1 MADARVVADESSICD
16 CISETYVVN
25 LAGELFQSGLISDA
39 SYQAAI
45 AEDSMLSP
53 AHKVAH
59 LVFEVVSKVGASP
72 SNYKF
77 IFRPGTQTLGRPGK
91 PHATNVTHNSLEL
104 SWGKP
109 QYGAD
114 SVQSYTITYHAK
126 DDPPGRWI
134 TQTSQSQLEHTELT
148 HLAAE
153 TIYIFKV
160 RAESASGTSGPYSE
174 TSDPIETTNCPEEF
188 LQELKQLE
196 VLIYSLQPLLFRAK
210 LAKTDELEQENQM
223 LKQCEADI
231 EVNKDFSY
239 QIHVTKQRKIDQ
251 PPGVYNTNCL
261 KCNYTCHS
269 NCAYANDGDLYMCWT
284 MISQGEQD
292 AICGVCPGRCSW
304 RNHVNNPYRL
314 EVYQVTETRTTDEL
328 KARYDSAMAEK
339 SQVEAAITKM
349 KEELQERDQ
358 AILNTIEEAKQI
370 LRDLQKSTGYYSVVE
385 HIDHLIA
392 TESEKR
398 QSRWNE
404 RVSTLLDIRK
414 QVESA

>member
-1 MADARVVADESSICD
+1 MASNARVVADESSICD
-16 CISETYVVN
+16 CISETYVAN
-25 LAGELFQSGLISDA
+25 LAGELFQSDLISDA

-45 AEDSMLSP
+45 AEDSVLSP
-53 AHKVAH
+53 THKVAH

-114 SVQSYTITYHAK
+114 SVQSYTITYRARN
-126 DDPPGRWI
+126 DPPGRWI

-148 HLAAE
+148 YLAAE
-153 TIYIFKV
+153 TTYIFKV
-160 RAESASGTSGPYSE
+160 RAESASGTIGPYSE
-174 TSDPIETTNCPEEF
+174 ASDPIETTSYPEEF

-196 VLIYSLQPLLFRAK
+196 VLIYSLQPLLRAK
-210 LAKTDELEQENQM
+210 LAKTDELQHENQM
-223 LKQCEADI
+223 LGQCEADV
-231 EVNKDFSY
+231 EVNKNFTY
-239 QIHVTKQRKIDQ
+239 QFPFTKQRKIDQ
-251 PPGVYNTNCL
+251 PPGVYTTNCL
-261 KCNYTCHS
+261 KCTYTCH
-269 NCAYANDGDLYMCWT
+269 NGCVYGNDGDLYMCNT
-284 MISQGEQD
+284 MISQGNQD
-292 AICGVCPGRCSW
+292 AFCGVCPRRCSW
-304 RNHVNNPYRL
+304 RDHVNVPYRIEL
-314 EVYQVTETRTTDEL
+314 YHETETRTSNEL
-328 KARYDSAMAEK
+328 KARYDSAMARK

-370 LRDLQKSTGYYSVVE
+370 LQDLQKSTGYNSVVE

-398 QSRWNE
+398 QSHWNE

-414 QVESA
+414 QVESV